1 MEARVT
7 GQVEGH
13 ARCGERGLHRPD
25 PDIPDIPDMIARS
38 RFQIPFAALAATLL
52 LSACAQ
58 APAQRDAD
66 PAPAPT
72 AKPAARAEPLP
83 KQELTG
89 QILYQSLLAE
99 IAGQRG
105 NLGLSVS
112 AYLDLARSTR
122 DPRYARRAAEMA
134 LHGRDVQTALQAARL
149 WAEIDPESAL
159 ARQMLAGLL
168 VSANRL
174 DELPQHVAKLLAQEG
189 DNLGDGL
196 MRLNRLFARYPDKQ
210 AVLAIIEQLTVPY
223 VGLAEAHYARAQAA
237 LHAGAW
243 QRGVEEADKA
253 LGLRPD
259 WDTAAMLKA
268 QLQRAEAPEAS
279 LETLR
284 RHLAAHPQA
293 REVRLQYARGLVGA
307 RRFPQARAE
316 FQRLLGDYPDNPD
329 VIYAVAVL
337 SMQLSDWD
345 TAEANFSKLLG
356 RDFTEADTVRLYL
369 GQIAEERKQFDVALR
384 RYAEVAPGE
393 QYLAAQLRIAQ
404 LLARQGQLDAG
415 RRHLQALR
423 AAGQADRIQLLLAES
438 QLLRDAGQ
446 TREAYSL
453 LAESLAAQPEQP
465 ELLYEAALLAEKIG
479 QHDVLEANL
488 RKLIALKP
496 DHAHAY
502 NALGYSFA
510 ERNQRLAEAEQLIT
524 KALQLSPDDPFI
536 IDSMGWVLFRKGDS
550 AGAVLHLQR
559 AYSIR
564 PDPEI
569 AAHLGEVLW
578 LLGRQDEARRTWQ
591 EAAKANPG
599 NEVLAEVIKR
609 YAP

>member
-1 MEARVT
+1 MLCKQRFYAPP
-7 GQVEGH
+7 
-13 ARCGERGLHRPD
+13 HRPD
-25 PDIPDIPDMIARS
+25 PDIPDMIARS

-446 TREAYSL
+446 TREAYAL
-453 LAESLAAQPEQP
+453 LTESLAAQPEQP

>member
-1 MEARVT
+1 MLCKQRFYAPP
-7 GQVEGH
+7 
-13 ARCGERGLHRPD
+13 HRPD
-25 PDIPDIPDMIARS
+25 PDIPDMIARS

-52 LSACAQ
+52 LSDCAQ

>member
-1 MEARVT
+1 MLCKQRFYAPP
-7 GQVEGH
+7 
-13 ARCGERGLHRPD
+13 HRPD

-83 KQELTG
+83 RQELTG

>member
-1 MEARVT
+1 MLCKQRFYAPP
-7 GQVEGH
+7 
-13 ARCGERGLHRPD
+13 HRPD

-479 QHDVLEANL
+479 QHDVLAANL

>member
-1 MEARVT
+1 
-7 GQVEGH
+7 
-13 ARCGERGLHRPD
+13 
-25 PDIPDIPDMIARS
+25 MIARS
-38 RFQIPFAALAATLL
+38 RFQTPFAALAATLL

-243 QRGVEEADKA
+243 QRGVVEADKA

-307 RRFPQARAE
+307 RKFPQARAE

-446 TREAYSL
+446 TRKAYAL
-453 LAESLAAQPEQP
+453 LTESLAAQPEQP

>member
-1 MEARVT
+1 MLCKQRFYAPP
-7 GQVEGH
+7 
-13 ARCGERGLHRPD
+13 HRPD

-307 RRFPQARAE
+307 RKFPQARAE

>member
-1 MEARVT
+1 MLCKQRFYAPP
-7 GQVEGH
+7 
-13 ARCGERGLHRPD
+13 HRPD
-25 PDIPDIPDMIARS
+25 PDIPDMIARS
-38 RFQIPFAALAATLL
+38 RFQTPFAALAATLL

>member
-1 MEARVT
+1 MLCKQRFYAPP
-7 GQVEGH
+7 
-13 ARCGERGLHRPD
+13 HRPD

-446 TREAYSL
+446 TREAYAL
-453 LAESLAAQPEQP
+453 LTESLAAQPEQP